1 MLGVPGV
8 GASRKAH
15 LGERAAIMA
24 WGFGRSGSGGH
35 AGNGGKGRDTR
46 PVTGDAPVREPM
58 RRSTWWWI
66 ALSGLA
72 LAVVVALL
80 LLALNRET
88 NKLGRGVDPVTRKAV
103 VPEVHALEQAAV
115 VEADGP
121 VFPEAQPS
129 RALRLPDE
137 WSANHP
143 RRSGAVWYR
152 FQVPAPDLPSGD
164 QIMAV
169 YIERACSNVEV
180 HFNGHLLYRG
190 GRMSEPY
197 ARNCFRAHVIPLP
210 TALVRQGDN
219 TLDMKVVGYPIRQV
233 TARQRGATL
242 GSVSIGPLQD
252 IRQLYEEQT
261 FWSSTVSQVLAGILA
276 VLGLFALGMAWV
288 RRLDYLLYFGLL
300 TLGWATMSG
309 RVWLADWL
317 LPNAAVEVLIAMM
330 FAPLTAFAIQFLLGY
345 AGSSLRRF
353 LKADHERW
361 VGRALWAQCVLMPLS
376 LMLPGNELLFSVAR
390 AWYVLFAF
398 EVFAAVGLFLWLAGQ
413 ERRPEFWL
421 MSGALGVVTAVV
433 GIELS
438 YQAGWVRMWGMHIT
452 HLVMPLLYTAVA
464 VRLIQVYAQAL
475 QTAEG
480 ARKQLER
487 RVQEISA
494 EIERNFNQIAE
505 LRVEQIAE
513 KERKRIA
520 ADLHDDLGAKLLTIV
535 HTSDNDRIST
545 LAREALEEMRLSV
558 RGLTGRPMVLS
569 DALADWRAEVVS
581 RLGQA
586 GIECEW
592 RNPNDT
598 IEEPLS
604 SRTYVQT
611 TRILREAVSNI
622 IKHSGASHVIIAVEV
637 HLEHHD
643 FVVVIQDNGKGIPL
657 ELDGRLDRGHG
668 MTSMKHRAKQLSGQ
682 CLVESGP
689 GFGTVIRLTLPLEI
703 ATMQQALAPTPALGT
718 GAASMRGGARG
729 R

>member
-1 MLGVPGV
+1 
-8 GASRKAH
+8 
-15 LGERAAIMA
+15 MA
-24 WGFGRSGSGGH
+24 WSFGRFGSGKDDE
-35 AGNGGKGRDTR
+35 AGDGAAAVLPAEGGT
-46 PVTGDAPVREPM
+46 REP
-58 RRSTWWWI
+58 RAWSTWWWVG
-66 ALSGLA
+66 LSGLTLAMVIA
-72 LAVVVALL
+72 LVLVV
-80 LLALNRET
+80 LNRET
-88 NKLGRGVDPVTRKAV
+88 NQLGRGVAPITREALF
-103 VPEVHALEQAAV
+103 PEVRALEQAAV
-115 VEADGP
+115 VESDAPAFP
-121 VFPEAQPS
+121 VDVPA
-129 RALRLPDE
+129 RILRLPDE
-137 WSANHP
+137 WAQTHP
-143 RRSGAVWYR
+143 GRRGAVWYR
-152 FQVPAPDLPSGD
+152 FPLTAAQPPAPDQLL
-164 QIMAV
+164 AL
-169 YIERACSNVEV
+169 YIERACSSIEV
-180 HFNGHLLYRG
+180 SFNGQPIYRS
-190 GRMSEPY
+190 GRMTEPY
-197 ARNCFRAHVIPLP
+197 SRQCYRSHVVPLP
-210 TALVRQGDN
+210 AALIHQGVN
-219 TLDMKVVGYPIRQV
+219 VLDLKVLGYPIGEV
-233 TARQRGATL
+233 TARQRSGFL
-242 GSVSIGPLQD
+242 GTVSIGPLAET
-252 IRQLYEEQT
+252 RALYEDQT
-261 FWSSTVSQVLAGILA
+261 FWSTTVSQVLAGVLC

-288 RRLDYLLYFGLL
+288 RRLSYLLHFGLL
-300 TLGWATMSG
+300 TLGWSMLSG
-309 RVWLADWL
+309 RMWLAHSP
-317 LPNAAVEVLIAMM
+317 LPNAAVEVMIAML
-330 FAPLTAFAIQFLLGY
+330 FAPLTAFAIKFLLGY
-345 AGSSLRRF
+345 AGSSLRRY
-353 LKADHERW
+353 LAARHETW
-361 VGRALWAQCVLMPLS
+361 IDRALWAQCVLMPLS
-376 LMLPGNELLFSVAR
+376 LMLVGSDHIFLGAR

-438 YQAGWVRMWGMHIT
+438 YQAGWARMWGMHIT

-592 RNPNDT
+592 RNPNDI

-611 TRILREAVSNI
+611 TRIVREAVSNI
-622 IKHSGASHVIIAVEV
+622 IKHSGASHVIIAAEV

-643 FVVVIQDNGKGIPL
+643 FVLVIQDNGKGIPL

-689 GFGTVIRLTLPLEI
+689 GFGTIIRLTLPLEI
-703 ATMQQALAPTPALGT
+703 ATMQQALGQGSPQGAS
-718 GAASMRGGARG
+718 AASMRSGARG